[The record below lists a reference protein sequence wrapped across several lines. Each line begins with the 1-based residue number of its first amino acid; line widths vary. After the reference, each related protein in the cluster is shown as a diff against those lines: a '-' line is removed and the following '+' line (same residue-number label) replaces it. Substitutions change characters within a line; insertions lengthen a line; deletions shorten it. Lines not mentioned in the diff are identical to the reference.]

1 MVLCKQ
7 VQEGI
12 LAPENQRYIRRNLE
26 LICENLLDVLHS
38 GPGQEAKQQVAK
50 CLGRIGYVVEQDF
63 KRYATIASCVCE
75 KNILCLLLHLQYND
89 VKLQNL
95 HIISRYM
102 DWTFNKYSLER
113 KDDIKCLLIKSIS
126 ETLKMDAE
134 TSKLKDFS
142 VVNLHKD

>member
-1 MVLCKQ
+1 M
-7 VQEGI
+7 
-12 LAPENQRYIRRNLE
+12 
-26 LICENLLDVLHS
+26 
-38 GPGQEAKQQVAK
+38 
-50 CLGRIGYVVEQDF
+50 
-63 KRYATIASCVCE
+63 CE